1 MYTPSSPSGLFSL
14 SSMLTLILLFSAL
27 AASTG
32 VAGDLQ
38 AVLATENLDILNDVG
53 RFVAH
58 FEGGSTCQTPW
69 EFLLRH
75 MDVYGRLCLMSRGP
89 PQPSDA
95 SLDHHTSSQ
104 VVLDTRTSTTELFY
118 FSHRSSTRHICKV
131 NSDNAILKLYS
142 DRYEVDLP
150 DTRIDHSDAM
160 IPSLSTISA
169 TDESGLLHTSPHV
182 GVMRSS
188 DPTIHVGTD
197 NSLPPPK
204 APIQPQSPHLASNER
219 TTDDSISGTVLP
231 ILITAG
237 NGGNSSMTIL
247 TALLG
252 VVAAGTMAAIYAIYC
267 HNMWSVER
275 DSPHTL
281 AQGFTEKMDRLKVE
295 IEDLNT
301 SRAEALQDAER
312 LRSDNDALRVDLRG
326 SRADVENYKTRLQEL
341 EVAFSTSLRS
351 NTELSESLNSLQAQ
365 WVELHSKLSSSE
377 QEVQRVSSELETEIQ
392 KGLARNQQLE
402 RRKDAIEKSLRLSL
416 EREITAGQIEAE
428 RLENLNNVLQE
439 QLGQVQSAYDIA
451 QRKAADLEARLA
463 ISEANID
470 YWKTE
475 LMSCRAK
482 LLHSEKEVSRLFNEV
497 EVHKGMKLEP
507 RVIQLKKLLD
517 ISESRC
523 KILRIEAESLRSGD
537 GRLREAERKREE
549 AELTMTKLR
558 DDYEKK
564 RLEEERQAQ
573 EKTERERQEKDRVE
587 KILREQ
593 EWQRAMVKEEERCRV
608 RDGKQLSRLWTE
620 ASAIERFRTVVEEFE
635 KAKFS
640 DTQPLTFASIPWPV
654 LMNPFSLTPK
664 DVQWSDV
671 EKFFEALRR
680 QTDPKT
686 YQTLLTK
693 TQRLFHPDRWSGR
706 GALKT
711 VMQSEIRNSL
721 ETTGKR
727 VSQVVTP
734 LWQRNRG

>member
-1 MYTPSSPSGLFSL
+1 MKLKGKATK
-14 SSMLTLILLFSAL
+14 TKSA
-27 AASTG
+27 
-32 VAGDLQ
+32 Q
-38 AVLATENLDILNDVG
+38 
-53 RFVAH
+53 
-58 FEGGSTCQTPW
+58 Q
-69 EFLLRH
+69 
-75 MDVYGRLCLMSRGP
+75 
-89 PQPSDA
+89 
-95 SLDHHTSSQ
+95 
-104 VVLDTRTSTTELFY
+104 
-118 FSHRSSTRHICKV
+118 
-131 NSDNAILKLYS
+131 NA
-142 DRYEVDLP
+142 E
-150 DTRIDHSDAM
+150 
-160 IPSLSTISA
+160 
-169 TDESGLLHTSPHV
+169 
-182 GVMRSS
+182 
-188 DPTIHVGTD
+188 
-197 NSLPPPK
+197 
-204 APIQPQSPHLASNER
+204 
-219 TTDDSISGTVLP
+219 
-231 ILITAG
+231 
-237 NGGNSSMTIL
+237 
-247 TALLG
+247 
-252 VVAAGTMAAIYAIYC
+252 
-267 HNMWSVER
+267 
-275 DSPHTL
+275 
-281 AQGFTEKMDRLKVE
+281 
-295 IEDLNT
+295 
-301 SRAEALQDAER
+301 
-312 LRSDNDALRVDLRG
+312 
-326 SRADVENYKTRLQEL
+326 
-341 EVAFSTSLRS
+341 
-351 NTELSESLNSLQAQ
+351 AQ

-416 EREITAGQIEAE
+416 EREVTAGQIEAE
-428 RLENLNNVLQE
+428 RLENLNSVLQE

-497 EVHKGMKLEP
+497 EVHKEMKLEP

-727 VSQVVTP
+727 VSQAVTP